1 MAERILMNEF
11 KALSQEPW
19 VNLELKNDD
28 IFNWTIGLIVLN
40 PDSLFYG
47 GYFKA
52 AMKFPPNY
60 PYSPPGTLPSNN
72 TSTLGSHTN
81 PSSRIPLP
89 PPPLPPKHLP

>member
-19 VNLELKNDD
+19 VNLGLKNDD

-52 AMKFPPNY
+52 AMKFPANY
-60 PYSPPGTLPSNN
+60 PYSPPGTYTFPQQH
-72 TSTLGSHTN
+72 TSLGSHTN
-81 PSSRIPLP
+81 TSL
-89 PPPLPPKHLP
+89 

>member
-1 MAERILMNEF
+1 MNEF

-52 AMKFPPNY
+52 AMKFPANY
-60 PYSPPGTLPSNN
+60 PYSPPGTYITLPPTTHFPRQPDTN
-72 TSTLGSHTN
+72 TSA
-81 PSSRIPLP
+81 
-89 PPPLPPKHLP
+89 